1 MADKVGPVFV
11 IRLGMYRALVVSS
24 NHEAAKEC
32 FTSNDKVFAS
42 GPSSRAAKILGYNN
56 AAFGLAPYGPLW
68 REMRKLSMLEI
79 LSTGRL
85 SDLMHVHVSELHAG
99 IEDLYILG
107 KDYNWVNPKKVVMR
121 RLNTEASSRQDF
133 IDIMLTKLK
142 DASLF
147 GYSRETI
154 IKATVLHF
162 ELIPYGSGRRSC
174 PGINMALQ
182 MLHLTTARLLEGF
195 DMATPSNSLVDMT
208 EGISI
213 TMPKFTPLEVMLTR
227 LPAELY

>member
-1 MADKVGPVFV
+1 MKQV
-11 IRLGMYRALVVSS
+11 
-24 NHEAAKEC
+24 AKEMD
-32 FTSNDKVFAS
+32 SV
-42 GPSSRAAKILGYNN
+42 
-56 AAFGLAPYGPLW
+56 
-68 REMRKLSMLEI
+68 LE
-79 LSTGRL
+79 SWVEEHTG
-85 SDLMHVHVSELHAG
+85 
-99 IEDLYILG
+99 
-107 KDYNWVNPKKVVMR
+107 

-154 IKATVLHF
+154 IKATVLILIVVGSDTTSITSTWLLSALLNNRHVMKHAQE
-162 ELIPYGSGRRSC
+162 ELDLKVGRDRWVEQSDIQNLVYLKAIVKETLRLCPAIPLLVPLEAMEDYHVGYHSNSPGYHIPKGTRLLVNAWKLYR
-174 PGINMALQ
+174 GINMALQ